1 MTEKEIEKYIID
13 NYFIKNQFEIAE
25 DLGMTRNQINRR
37 ARKIGIRKTRLLF
50 EKENDEIVKPM
61 KEYNNLYAI
70 TSKGRVVNLRT
81 NTLCKSKI
89 DKAGYYIVII
99 QIDKKRTYFRIHRM
113 LGIYFVNGKTD
124 QKNEIDHINCNK
136 LDNRLENLEWVT
148 HVENTKRAHKNGLC
162 SHGSYKT
169 NSKINEKIAIAIY
182 NDYHKNKLTQRQCW
196 EKYNTTRSVVQKIVL
211 KQRWK
216 HIHKR
221 LIVCN
226 D

>member
-70 TSKGRVVNLRT
+70 TSKGRVVNLKT
-81 NTLCKSKI
+81 KTLCKQKI
-89 DKAGYYIVII
+89 DRSGYYIVNI

-113 LGIYFVNGKTD
+113 LGIYFVNGRTS

-148 HVENTKRAHKNGLC
+148 HVENTKRAQKNGLC

-169 NSKINEKIAIAIY
+169 NSKINEEIAIAIY

-216 HIHKR
+216 YIHKR